1 MHIPRG
7 RCSQRSEWGASA
19 SLLWPAEAA
28 SGREDVGVVQGHPL
42 MCLAAQALLDA
53 RDPDQKDTEILD
65 TLTVL
70 GAD

>member
-1 MHIPRG
+1 M
-7 RCSQRSEWGASA
+7 
-19 SLLWPAEAA
+19 EAA

-42 MCLAAQALLDA
+42 MCPAAQALLDA